1 MLRQLRDYGQDL
13 EAILVA
19 KPARLTIEMTAM
31 WQDHVGKVLLKGP
44 SGNATEDSN
53 AAVDEAEDR
62 TNLEHVFVQR
72 KRWQICGHG
81 LFKNLLSMWSRICFI
96 FDERQENLRNAEYNV
111 VCANLSADYK
121 DAVSYNLRKNKAGS
135 RVWVSNGFSS
145 QGAFSVVFY
154 NRNTGRTKTQIE
166 PCGRWIPQDMWRRWH
181 VHH

>member
-81 LFKNLLSMWSRICFI
+81 LFKNLLSMWSRI
-96 FDERQENLRNAEYNV
+96 
-111 VCANLSADYK
+111 
-121 DAVSYNLRKNKAGS
+121 
-135 RVWVSNGFSS
+135 
-145 QGAFSVVFY
+145 
-154 NRNTGRTKTQIE
+154 
-166 PCGRWIPQDMWRRWH
+166 
-181 VHH
+181 